1 MGRSYEKRVAPIRE
15 EKGNLNWNRLVRFQQ
30 MGFTGTYENQNRNQQ
45 TFRRNWT
52 PPPARG
58 NRYTNTVSG
67 PSQLYYINGIFGNVQ
82 VPILIDSGSAVTI
95 MDEEI
100 WNLKKKRGEELGKVS
115 FPLRSA
121 TQHTLEVLG
130 QTKIILKL
138 KYKHTSRGVRD
149 FKADVI
155 VEG

>member
-1 MGRSYEKRVAPIRE
+1 MRRSYEKRMAPIRE
-15 EKGNLNWNRLVRFQQ
+15 ERENLNLYRSQVRFQQ
-30 MGFTGTYENQNRNQQ
+30 TGSTGTYDNQNRNQQ

-67 PSQLYYINGIFGNVQ
+67 LSQLCYINGIFGNVL

-100 WNLKKKRGEELGKVS
+100 WNLIKKKGEELGEVS
-115 FPLRSA
+115 FPLRLA
-121 TQHTLEVLG
+121 T
-130 QTKIILKL
+130 
-138 KYKHTSRGVRD
+138 
-149 FKADVI
+149 
-155 VEG
+155 

>member
-1 MGRSYEKRVAPIRE
+1 MGRSYEKRVDPIRE
-15 EKGNLNWNRLVRFQQ
+15 ERGNLNWNRPQVGFQQ
-30 MGFTGTYENQNRNQQ
+30 TGSTGTYENQNRNQQ
-45 TFRRNWT
+45 TFRRIWT
-52 PPPARG
+52 PPPARE

-67 PSQLYYINGIFGNVQ
+67 PSQLYYINGIFGKVQ

-100 WNLKKKRGEELGKVS
+100 WNLIKKRGEELGKVP

-138 KYKHTSRGVRD
+138 K
-149 FKADVI
+149 
-155 VEG
+155 